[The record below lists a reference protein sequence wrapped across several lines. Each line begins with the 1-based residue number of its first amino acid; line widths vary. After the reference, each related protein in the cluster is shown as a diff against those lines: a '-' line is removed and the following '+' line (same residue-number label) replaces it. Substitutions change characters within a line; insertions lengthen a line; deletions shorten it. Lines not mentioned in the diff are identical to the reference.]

1 MRRAGSFLKVE
12 AAGFGINIVIRYKY
26 VRLDCMEAAKI
37 SKRQSVAMKNLHALA
52 EFRYY
57 LRGFLNFS
65 EGVAEE
71 AGLHPQQYQL
81 LQVVAAVPEDQL
93 PTIAYVAARLYL
105 RHNSTVELVNRTEQQ
120 GMLKREVDASDH
132 RKVLLRLTP
141 RGKEL
146 LTNLV
151 ERHYAQLKQWA
162 PEMIAV
168 LRKATGDG
176 DGAVRR
182 KRASRA

>member
-1 MRRAGSFLKVE
+1 M
-12 AAGFGINIVIRYKY
+12 
-26 VRLDCMEAAKI
+26 
-37 SKRQSVAMKNLHALA
+37 SKRQSAAMKNLHALA

-65 EGVAEE
+65 DGVAEE

-81 LQVVAAVPEDQL
+81 LQVVAAVPKDEM

-105 RHNSTVELVNRTEQQ
+105 RHNSTVELVNRTERQ
-120 GMLKREVDASDH
+120 GLLKREIDADDH

-146 LTNLV
+146 TDAAGRTALCAT
-151 ERHYAQLKQWA
+151 E
-162 PEMIAV
+162 AV
-168 LRKATGDG
+168 G
-176 DGAVRR
+176 
-182 KRASRA
+182 SRDDRSVTQGNGRG

>member
-1 MRRAGSFLKVE
+1 M
-12 AAGFGINIVIRYKY
+12 AA
-26 VRLDCMEAAKI
+26 
-37 SKRQSVAMKNLHALA
+37 SKTFRQPSVAMKNLHALA

-65 EGVAEE
+65 EGVVEE

-81 LQVVAAVPEDQL
+81 LQVVAAVPDGEL

-120 GMLKREVDASDH
+120 GMLKREIDTNDH

-141 RGKEL
+141 RGREQ
-146 LTNLV
+146 LTTLV
-151 ERHYAQLKQWA
+151 ERHYVQLKQWA
-162 PEMIAV
+162 PQMIDV
-168 LRKATGDG
+168 LRKVTGEGEEMPRTEGRATDMI
-176 DGAVRR
+176 
-182 KRASRA
+182 SRAKTRRR